1 VSRKKRA
8 WQEVLLKIIE
18 GKKKI
23 DSSAIMI
30 ARVMIIIQG
39 KDRSNLITK
48 LTNLTR
54 IVKTGCA
61 DIKVCNLTI
70 DT

>member
-1 VSRKKRA
+1 MCREKNMPGRKFLK
-8 WQEVLLKIIE
+8 LLKE
-18 GKKKI
+18 EKKF

-39 KDRSNLITK
+39 KDRSILITK

-61 DIKVCNLTI
+61 DIKICNLTI
-70 DT
+70 DM